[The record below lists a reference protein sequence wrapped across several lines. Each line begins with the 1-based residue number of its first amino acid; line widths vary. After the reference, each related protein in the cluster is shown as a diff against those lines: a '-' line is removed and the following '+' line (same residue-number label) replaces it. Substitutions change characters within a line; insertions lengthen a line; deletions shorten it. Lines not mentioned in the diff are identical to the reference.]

1 MRLPVAESPDSR
13 PKLYRVSADQ
23 IHPGL
28 RRELYVEASSDRPFV
43 VYDRATSKKID
54 ELLTKLEE
62 MDRQLQETGAR
73 VSELEKTTGVLA
85 PVQLR
90 DLSDENAKLE
100 IKSFFEKHHGKTL
113 FPDEVADALDLDV
126 LQVIR
131 LCRELA
137 GEGEIAEAEAR

>member
-1 MRLPVAESPDSR
+1 MKPHVAESADAPGIY
-13 PKLYRVSADQ
+13 PVAADQ

-28 RRELYVEASSDRPFV
+28 RSELYVEASSGHPFV
-43 VYDRATSKKID
+43 VYDRATSKKVD
-54 ELLTKLEE
+54 ELMTKLEE
-62 MDRQLQETGAR
+62 IDRQLQETGAR
-73 VSELEKTTGVLA
+73 ISKLEKATGVLA

-90 DLSDENAKLE
+90 DLSDEDAKLE

-131 LCRELA
+131 LCRELE
-137 GEGEIAEAEAR
+137 GGGEIAEAEAH